1 MLDIS
6 SNDKGVLIPKMVIN
20 SISDNT
26 SPVNLPADGLLIYN
40 TGSVGVPEGFYYWA
54 GARWNLMT
62 NDLSE
67 VTTSQIS
74 QLYETAELY
83 ENNGFSSPT
92 TINLTSNAVFYG
104 WITASEGETF
114 GNTSTNTSSST
125 ADQII
130 VGEDGLYEI
139 ELSLSFGGSTN
150 VQIKGVVYKTP
161 SGGSAA
167 ATRVQLLRKIG
178 STGDLGSASAHG
190 LLRLNAGDAM
200 DLRFNA
206 TTNNELINIYSVNF
220 IVNKVGD

>member
-1 MLDIS
+1 
-6 SNDKGVLIPKMVIN
+6 
-20 SISDNT
+20 
-26 SPVNLPADGLLIYN
+26 
-40 TGSVGVPEGFYYWA
+40 
-54 GARWNLMT
+54 MT